1 MAKASSE
8 TGLQPPLAATVVES
22 LPNDL
27 FRVELNDQSR
37 LVAHVSGRRRNDFL
51 RLLPGDRVQVELS
64 SRDDRRGRIVRRDPS

>member
-1 MAKASSE
+1 MAKASAE
-8 TGLQPPLAATVVES
+8 NGPPPPLAATVVES

-37 LVAHVSGRRRNDFL
+37 LLAHVSGRRKNDFL

-64 SRDDRRGRIVRRDPS
+64 SRDDRRGRIVRRYPS